1 MKLRRTLAAFAAF
14 TALATPTLAAPAPAQ
29 AAPQGNVVAFGDSFV
44 ANPDQFKNFTRK
56 IPLEPVQRYA
66 WDYPSKA
73 GCLQAPNN
81 WPRILSQQTGR
92 SVADWSCSGGNSES
106 LLSRIDGSIAS
117 GDLHRGTSTV
127 LISTGINDFAPLNA
141 FSGRPTNFQDIQN
154 LYVHNLRIAADK
166 IRRVA
171 PNARIIM
178 PGMLSIT
185 EPVGLQRLCLVNV
198 VPNMPGGIPLG
209 HLQAMELGAR
219 DAQKRAADAI
229 GATFID
235 IKHESS
241 AHNTCA
247 PDSQRWV
254 AGFVDT
260 TTENYN
266 MAYHPSY
273 AGSQYVATRVQQ
285 VM

>member
-1 MKLRRTLAAFAAF
+1 MKLGHKVAAVTA
-14 TALATPTLAAPAPAQ
+14 ALALAVSSFATPAQ
-29 AAPQGNVVAFGDSFV
+29 SQPGAAGNVVTFGDSFV

-56 IPLEPVQRYA
+56 IPISSVQHYA

-81 WPRILSQQTGR
+81 WPRLLAQKTGR
-92 SVADWSCSGGNSES
+92 RVSDWSCSGGTSAS
-106 LLSRIDGSIAS
+106 LLNRIDRAIQS
-117 GDLHRGTSTV
+117 GDLNRGTTTV
-127 LISTGINDFAPLNA
+127 LISTGINDFAPLGA
-141 FSGRPTNFQDIQN
+141 LTGAPTDFRRIQDG
-154 LYVHNLRIAADK
+154 YVHNLRIAAGK

-171 PNARIIM
+171 PHARIIM

-185 EPVGLQRLCLVNV
+185 EPYGMQRLCLVNV
-198 VPNMPGGIPLG
+198 IPDFPGGIPLG

-219 DAQKRAADAI
+219 DAQRRASHAI

-235 IKHESS
+235 IKHESR
-241 AHNTCA
+241 HNHTCA
-247 PDSQRWV
+247 PDDRRWV
-254 AGFVDT
+254 AGLIDT

-273 AGSQYVATRVQQ
+273 AGSQYVANRVKQ